1 MTLQEKT
8 ITELRAYIQWRKE
21 EQTKLYRHW
30 NKDGPPTYSY
40 KYERYQE
47 EIEMAVAEI
56 DRRKEARNEVR

>member
-8 ITELRAYIQWRKE
+8 ITELRAYIQWRLQ
-21 EQTKLYRHW
+21 EQTKLYAEWSEGDR
-30 NKDGPPTYSY
+30 SY